1 MAVKTKDELLSVI
14 NGIEMEEDT
23 KISML
28 EDITDTIDS
37 LSNSGNEDWKTKYE
51 ENDAMWKEK
60 YRSRFF
66 GGGKDEEEDFID
78 EEEEDKTSRKP
89 MTFED
94 LFTTV

>member
-1 MAVKTKDELLSVI
+1 MAVKTKDELLSAI
-14 NGIEMEEDT
+14 NGIEMEEET

-37 LSNSGNEDWKTKYE
+37 LSSSENENWKTKYE

-60 YRSRFF
+60 YRNRFF

-78 EEEEDKTSRKP
+78 EEDDKTPPKP

>member
-1 MAVKTKDELLSVI
+1 MAVKTKDEILSAI
-14 NGIEMEEDT
+14 NDIEMEDET

-37 LSNSGNEDWKTKYE
+37 LSNIQSEDWKAKYE

-60 YRSRFF
+60 YRNRFF
-66 GGGKDEEEDFID
+66 SGNNEKEEDFII
-78 EEEEDKTSRKP
+78 EEDDTTPPKP
-89 MTFED
+89 MSFED